1 MIKKYYVEVN
11 EKGEEVKRTLTT
23 SNDVDNFLEF
33 SLDEML
39 DIYYQV
45 SAELSSKARKL
56 DLVENY
62 IINISK
68 DNDFTKEQR
77 RILMD
82 ASNNVTDTIYL
93 LLEEKG

>member
-1 MIKKYYVEVN
+1 MIKKYYVEIN

-62 IINISK
+62 ITNISK
-68 DNDFTKEQR
+68 GKELTKEQR
-77 RILMD
+77 QILMD
-82 ASNNVTDTIYL
+82 ASNNVTDTTYL
-93 LLEEKG
+93 LLGE

>member
-1 MIKKYYVEVN
+1 MNKKYYIEVN
-11 EKGEEVKRTLTT
+11 EKGEEVERKLTST
-23 SNDVDNFLEF
+23 NDVDNFLEF

-62 IINISK
+62 IANISK
-68 DNDFTKEQR
+68 GKEFTKEQKQL
-77 RILMD
+77 LMD
-82 ASNNVTDTIYL
+82 VHNNITDVTVL
-93 LLEEKG
+93 LLGE

>member
-1 MIKKYYVEVN
+1 MNKKYYIEVN
-11 EKGEEVKRTLTT
+11 EKGEEVERKLTST
-23 SNDVDNFLEF
+23 NDVDNFLEF

-62 IINISK
+62 ITNTSK
-68 DNDFTKEQR
+68 GKELTKEQKR
-77 RILMD
+77 LLMD
-82 ASNNVTDTIYL
+82 VHNNITDVTVL
-93 LLEEKG
+93 LLGE

>member
-1 MIKKYYVEVN
+1 MNKKYYIEVN

-23 SNDVDNFLEF
+23 TNDVDNFLEF

-62 IINISK
+62 IANISK
-68 DNDFTKEQR
+68 GKEFTKEQKQL
-77 RILMD
+77 LMD
-82 ASNNVTDTIYL
+82 VHNNITDVTVL
-93 LLEEKG
+93 LLGE